1 MPSAFFLADP
11 YILED
16 VTAALEAGAD
26 NFIVPPEHLSQAG
39 NLARCRFI
47 ASSSF
52 TFISLAS
59 KEDENRAEALLRSGV
74 SVILR
79 HGWEVIPVEN
89 LLAHSQGSPQG
100 GELLLEV
107 ISPEETQL
115 AFGILEKG
123 VHGVAVPSSA
133 LGKLKEILS
142 ALRSEQTLIPLSE
155 ARILEISPTGMG
167 HRVCVDTLSNLN
179 KGQGLL
185 VGNSAAFT
193 FLVNAETERNEYVSP
208 RPFRVN
214 AGAVHAY
221 TFLPGDCTAYLEE
234 LRAGSKVL
242 IVDFQG
248 RAETAVAGRIKVEKR
263 PMLLIRAEAEGREG
277 VVFLQNAETIRL
289 VTPEGEARS
298 VVALS
303 PGDRVL
309 CRLDQAGRH
318 FGVRITENIDEK

>member
-1 MPSAFFLADP
+1 MPVIFFLADP
-11 YILED
+11 YTLGNM
-16 VTAALEAGAD
+16 TAALEAGAD
-26 NFIVPPEHLSQAG
+26 NFIVPPEHLPQAE
-39 NLARCRFI
+39 NLARCHFT

-59 KEDENRAEALLRSGV
+59 KEDERRTADLLRNGV
-74 SVILR
+74 SVLLR

-89 LLAHSQGSPQG
+89 LLAHLQGTPQG

-107 ISPEETQL
+107 VSPEETQL

-123 VHGVAVPSSA
+123 VHGVAVPPAA
-133 LGKLKEILS
+133 LDKLKQILNTS
-142 ALRSEQTLIPLSE
+142 HSNQAIIPLSE

-167 HRVCVDTLSNLN
+167 HRVCVDTLSNLG

-185 VGNSAAFT
+185 VGNSATFT
-193 FLVNAETERNEYVSP
+193 FLVNAETERNEYAPP
-208 RPFRVN
+208 RPFRIN

-221 TFLPGDCTAYLEE
+221 TFLPGDSTAYLEE
-234 LRAGSKVL
+234 LRAGSGVL
-242 IVDFQG
+242 IVDSHG
-248 RAETAVAGRIKVEKR
+248 RTETAVAGRIKVERR

-277 VVFLQNAETIRL
+277 TIFLQNAETIHL
-289 VTPEGEARS
+289 VTPEGEAKS
-298 VVALS
+298 VVALA

-318 FGVRITENIDEK
+318 FGVRINENIDEK